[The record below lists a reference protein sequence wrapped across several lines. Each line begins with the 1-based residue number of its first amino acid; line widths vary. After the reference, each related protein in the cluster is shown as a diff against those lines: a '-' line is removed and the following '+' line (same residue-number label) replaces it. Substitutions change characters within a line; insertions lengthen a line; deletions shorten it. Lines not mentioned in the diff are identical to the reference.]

1 MSREAEIIVRASDR
15 EFDRSMDRVGST
27 LRKRFARL
35 GRDFAGSIAGAAR
48 TGLDL
53 VGVGG
58 IGGIVAAGRQV
69 YNFQTGL
76 VRLQISSGKTKTEIQ
91 ELERRL
97 FAVGKAKGVD
107 PDELLAGASAYTAA
121 TGDLQTYVDGLDKLG
136 ETSTATGTDV
146 ATLSNVAQALTKNL
160 SVGGKEWGKAF
171 DVIAAQG
178 KAGAVELADLA
189 RELPGLTPQFATFG
203 TTGVAGVRQLGAA
216 LQIARSGFGST
227 AETATGLRAVMTNLV
242 QNAAKFRAGGVRIFD
257 TGPDGTKTLR
267 DLESIIFDIGE
278 SKAFRDPTKLQKA
291 LGSSEAYRALL
302 PLLKA
307 GREEF
312 DKLSNIS
319 ADGTIGKDF
328 STFMDAPAGKMQ
340 SASAAIKEAFNNSLK
355 GNIEGIARA
364 MQKVAD
370 LIAWV
375 GNHPYLAAA
384 LYAGARGGAAL
395 VASLA
400 GGGGGAAL
408 VASLAGGGGGGG
420 IAGVAG
426 NLAGA
431 GGGGRAGAALG
442 KAGAVGSAFAVGWA
456 IGTAIN
462 DAVGD
467 HLHESIMRATG
478 KWDAEFEAKMARARA
493 LEGKISG
500 RAAELKAKADAGQIS
515 PLEATPN
522 MAALLGAA
530 DLRADEINGIRD
542 RIREAREARERN
554 AWRDRNRKGLRNYL
568 ILEAIPESV
577 LEQQQARADA
587 LQLKAKRAPALAADL
602 LAQAQ
607 ATDPRL
613 ANLTPEDPRVA
624 ILASV
629 GAVQSL
635 SGRDPD
641 QVFREMLV
649 ELRKLSGAGP
659 GGAAITVD
667 LRIGDDGRL
676 YAEQLDNGPQHRRH

>member
-27 LRKRFARL
+27 MRKRFARL

-76 VRLQISSGKTKTEIQ
+76 TRLQISSGKTKTEIQ
-91 ELERRL
+91 ELERKL

-107 PDELLAGASAYTAA
+107 PEELLAGASAYTAA

-136 ETSTATGTDV
+136 ETATATGSDV

-160 SVGGKEWGKAF
+160 GVAGSEWGQAF
-171 DVIAAQG
+171 DIIAAQG
-178 KAGAVELADLA
+178 KAGAVELGELA

-227 AETATGLRAVMTNLV
+227 AETATGLRAVMTNLL
-242 QNAAKFRAGGVRIFD
+242 QNRAKFAAAKIKIFEDDGKTVRNFAD
-257 TGPDGTKTLR
+257 
-267 DLESIIFDIGE
+267 IIYDIGE
-278 SKAFRDPTKLQKA
+278 SKVFSGKGGAGKLIDA
-291 LGSSEAYRALL
+291 LGSSEAYRAIL
-302 PLLKA
+302 PLLSA
-307 GREEF
+307 GRAEF
-312 DKLSNIS
+312 ERLASIS

-328 STFMDAPAGKMQ
+328 ATFMDSPAGKMQ

-384 LYAGARGGAAL
+384 LYAGARGGSAL
-395 VASLA
+395 VASLL
-400 GGGGGAAL
+400 GGGG
-408 VASLAGGGGGGG
+408 AGGGGGGG
-420 IAGVAG
+420 VAGLAG

-431 GGGGRAGAALG
+431 GGAGGGRGAAMLG
-442 KAGAVGSAFAVGWA
+442 KAGAVGSAFAVGWS

-462 DAVGD
+462 AAVGD
-467 HLHESIMRATG
+467 NLHESIMRATG

-500 RAAELKAKADAGQIS
+500 RRAQLQQQADAGLIS
-515 PLEATPN
+515 PLAATPQ
-522 MAALLGAA
+522 MAGLLGAS
-530 DLRADEINGIRD
+530 DLRADEINSVRDTIRK
-542 RIREAREARERN
+542 AREAREKN
-554 AWRDRNRKGLRNYL
+554 ASRDRNRKGLRNYS

-577 LEQQQARADA
+577 LAQQQAHADA
-587 LQLKAKRAPALAADL
+587 LALKAKRAPALAADF

-613 ANLTPEDPRVA
+613 RGLTAEDPRVA
-624 ILASV
+624 GLVSGSAIKT
-629 GAVQSL
+629 L

-641 QVFREMLV
+641 VIFGEMLA
-649 ELRKLSGAGP
+649 ELRKLSGAAP
-659 GGAAITVD
+659 GGAAITID

>member
-58 IGGIVAAGRQV
+58 VGGIVAAGRQV

-136 ETSTATGTDV
+136 ETSTATGSDV

-160 SVGGKEWGKAF
+160 GVGGKEWGKAF

-178 KAGAVELADLA
+178 KAGAVELSELA

-328 STFMDAPAGKMQ
+328 ATFMDAPAGKMQ

-400 GGGGGAAL
+400 GGGGGP
-408 VASLAGGGGGGG
+408 GG
-420 IAGVAG
+420 IAGAAG

-431 GGGGRAGAALG
+431 GGGSGRAAAALG
-442 KAGAVGSAFAVGWA
+442 KVGAVGSAFAVGWS

-467 HLHESIMRATG
+467 KLHESIMRATG
-478 KWDAEFEAKMARARA
+478 KWDAEFEAKMARARE
-493 LEGKISG
+493 LDKKIGG
-500 RAAELKAKADAGQIS
+500 RAAELKAKADAGLIS

-522 MAALLGAA
+522 MAALLGAG

-554 AWRDRNRKGLRNYL
+554 ASRDRNRKGLRNYS

-602 LAQAQ
+602 LAQAK

-624 ILASV
+624 SLASM

-659 GGAAITVD
+659 GSTITVD